1 VVHLTTVTN
10 VTQRYCVFNL
20 TRESFLSLGVARADT
35 SWSRLRGLLGR
46 RRLQPNDGLWVV
58 PSQGIHTFGVPFA
71 IDVVYLD
78 KHDSVVQVIDHLG
91 PFRVGPIHTGA
102 ASVIELPPRSIR
114 SSQTQPGDQFLI
126 CSPDE
131 MVQYLKHG
139 EHRPEQ
145 GRAVGQG

>member
-1 VVHLTTVTN
+1 MTN

-20 TRESFLSLGVARADT
+20 TRESFLSLGVAKADT

-46 RRLQPNDGLWVV
+46 RRLRPNDGLWVV
-58 PSQGIHTFGVPFA
+58 PSQGIHTIGMAFA
-71 IDVVYLD
+71 IDVIFLD
-78 KHDSVVQVIDHLG
+78 KHHHVVQVIEHLG
-91 PFRVGPIHTGA
+91 PFRIGPIYTSA
-102 ASVIELPPRSIR
+102 ASVIELPLRSVG
-114 SSQTQPGDQFLI
+114 SSQTQPGDRFLI

-139 EHRPEQ
+139 EHRPEL